1 MAEPLSIA
9 TGVTSLVFTT
19 FKLARSTKDFL
30 DSIAGAPTTIKTI
43 WSDVDALSLVLHEL
57 QTLLEEPQTARMLA
71 YSRMVD
77 ILPGPLDNFTDCLNR
92 LKNAVAKYVQPS
104 GVARR
109 NWRRVTWTF
118 REKEFADLQQRLGN
132 CKESLMLG
140 ISMLTL

>member
-77 ILPGPLDNFTDCLNR
+77 ILPGPLDNCTDCLNR
-92 LKNAVAKYVQPS
+92 LKNAVSSTVGCGEEELETGDVDVS
-104 GVARR
+104 
-109 NWRRVTWTF
+109 
-118 REKEFADLQQRLGN
+118 
-132 CKESLMLG
+132 
-140 ISMLTL
+140 